1 VTKTV
6 AYINFLSEL
15 KYQEFQW
22 SGNYFTTVN
31 KQKGI
36 ELTLGKSFFM
46 SRSSKLFIGILSF
59 LPIILLVVMFIMILR
74 LFPTFIEWG
83 NNGNNYEPAPQ
94 EVFSVFGPIFIL
106 GFGMGILSIG
116 LLIFFIM
123 HLIRNKVM
131 DSTER
136 IIWILVF
143 LFAGIIGYPI
153 YWYMRVWKNE
163 I

>member
-1 VTKTV
+1 MDRELFYSRWQMDKNRINFTKT
-6 AYINFLSEL
+6 
-15 KYQEFQW
+15 
-22 SGNYFTTVN
+22 
-31 KQKGI
+31 
-36 ELTLGKSFFM
+36 FFM

-59 LPIILLVVMFIMILR
+59 LPIVLLFVMLFMILR

-83 NNGNNYEPAPQ
+83 NNYEPAPQ
-94 EVFSVFGPIFIL
+94 EVFSLFGPLFIL

-123 HLIRNKVM
+123 HLIRNKTM

-143 LFAGIIGYPI
+143 LFAGVVGYPI
-153 YWYMRVWKNE
+153 YWYMRVWKDT

>member
-1 VTKTV
+1 
-6 AYINFLSEL
+6 
-15 KYQEFQW
+15 
-22 SGNYFTTVN
+22 
-31 KQKGI
+31 
-36 ELTLGKSFFM
+36 M

-59 LPIILLVVMFIMILR
+59 LPIFLLVVLFVMIFS
-74 LFPTFIEWG
+74 LFPTFVEWDR
-83 NNGNNYEPAPQ
+83 YEPAPH
-94 EVFSVFGPIFIL
+94 EVFSSFGPIFIV

-123 HLIRNKVM
+123 HLIRHKAM

-163 I
+163 L